1 MSQELSLPPKYQIEA
16 LLFASGKAM
25 PEETIV
31 ALAKLDPA
39 VAKRA
44 LKALQQEY
52 EGRDS
57 ALVIWNDDSGWKMTV
72 REAYVTTV
80 KRVVA
85 DTELSRACLET
96 LAVIAYKYPGAMQ
109 AEIVDIRGSGAYEHI
124 AELEHLGFVLKEP
137 SGRSFKL
144 KLTEKFFQYFDV
156 AGGKD
161 IRTAFKNIKLPSKMP
176 APEMQQT
183 LGVEIVPVTAQE
195 KKNMLDGMPV
205 VDVSE
210 NPEIPMV
217 VEEARAK
224 ELQESAPVS
233 APAIKLS
240 ESVEHRAFLD
250 DLDKRIEA
258 LASRNDA
265 HDSDPL
271 LQRRLSAQEPTEDSG
286 DSSDALSSDS
296 GDASASDIEPVVEQT
311 ARKSQKKKDF

>member
-1 MSQELSLPPKYQIEA
+1 MSQESLPPKYQIEA

-25 PEETIV
+25 TEETIV
-31 ALAKLDPA
+31 ALTKLDPA

-52 EGRDS
+52 QGRDS
-57 ALVIWNDDSGWKMTV
+57 ALIIWNDDSGWKMTV

-109 AEIVDIRGSGAYEHI
+109 AEVVDIRGGGAYEHI
-124 AELEHLGFVLKEP
+124 AELEHLGFVVKEP

-161 IRTAFKNIKLPSKMP
+161 IRTAFKNIKLPQKSP

-183 LGVEIVPVTAQE
+183 LGVEVVPVSPEQ
-195 KKNMLDGMPV
+195 KKNVLDGMPI
-205 VDVSE
+205 VDVSP
-210 NPEIPMV
+210 NPEIPAV
-217 VEEARAK
+217 VAEEREK
-224 ELQESAPVS
+224 ELQEEAAPSKMV
-233 APAIKLS
+233 PKVG
-240 ESVEHRAFLD
+240 ESPEHRAFLD

-258 LASRNDA
+258 LSSRNDA
-265 HDSDPL
+265 HDADPL
-271 LQRRLSAQEPTEDSG
+271 LQRRMSAEEPPENAESVQQDVAPESVPEEIPQEEVSELPKKAG
-286 DSSDALSSDS
+286 
-296 GDASASDIEPVVEQT
+296 
-311 ARKSQKKKDF
+311 KKKSA